1 MFREQRNDMSVDK
14 DAIYT
19 FVFNSLYGTKT
30 NALTA
35 NEVSYNVDWS
45 VIPDQKYKVH
55 LCYMGEV
62 NNLDGARIAQVHANF
77 GTPTNVYQPLDT
89 TTRTAT
95 YSSQFLGFL
104 EMYLLGAN
112 AFLHAEDG
120 TNSPIQI
127 NGRPRDD
134 TFTIRVLDNNQ
145 PAALFTP
152 TSGNMGDYIL
162 TLKFIPLGS
171 SS

>member
-1 MFREQRNDMSVDK
+1 MNRLANDNSKDK

-35 NEVSYNVDWS
+35 NEVTYVIDWS
-45 VIPDQKYKVH
+45 VIPDQPYKVH

-62 NNLDGARIAQVHANF
+62 NNLDGSKVAQVHANF
-77 GTPTNVYQPLDT
+77 GTRTNVYQAVDT
-89 TTRTAT
+89 TRRIGA
-95 YSSQFLGFL
+95 YQSQFLGFL
-104 EMYLLGAN
+104 EMYLLGASS
-112 AFLHAEDG
+112 FLHAEDG

-127 NGRPRDD
+127 NGRPQDD
-134 TFTIRVLDNNQ
+134 TFVIQILDNNN
-145 PAALFTP
+145 PAGLFTP
-152 TSGNMGDYIL
+152 ASGNLGDYIL
-162 TLKFIPLGS
+162 TLKFIPVGS

>member
-1 MFREQRNDMSVDK
+1 MNRLANDNSKDK

-35 NEVSYNVDWS
+35 NEVTYSVDWS
-45 VIPDQKYKVH
+45 IMPDQPYKVH
-55 LCYMGEV
+55 LCYMGEI
-62 NNLDGARIAQVHANF
+62 NNLDGSRLAQIHGNF
-77 GTPTNVYQPLDT
+77 GTPRNVYYATDS
-89 TTRTAT
+89 TTRPAAIGSN
-95 YSSQFLGFL
+95 YIGFL
-104 EMYLLGAN
+104 SGYLLGTN

-127 NGRPRDD
+127 NGRPRDE
-134 TFTIRVLDNNQ
+134 TFTIQILDNNQ
-145 PAALFTP
+145 PAGLFTP
-152 TSGNMGDYIL
+152 ASGNLGDYIL

-171 SS
+171 NS